1 MGRFTAYDVHI
12 AILIICEEVWLS
24 MKCASLFLFKGLSES
39 ELDLCRR
46 LAITEE
52 QTYRKGDK
60 IYTPNNSK
68 KALAVVLEG
77 HVRVWQG
84 RVPMNDLLVGDVF
97 GVAALF
103 STGEDYPSTVV
114 AESAC
119 RILYIPQE
127 TVVRWMKEVPAVAQN
142 YVGFL
147 SDRIR
152 FLNRR
157 LSTLTAGQADG
168 KLWRYLLAH
177 RDENGV
183 VTVTEG
189 MSELAER
196 LDMGRSSLYRSLDS
210 LTQIGK
216 IRRERKKIIILKT
229 EE

>member
-1 MGRFTAYDVHI
+1 
-12 AILIICEEVWLS
+12 
-24 MKCASLFLFKGLSES
+24 MKYASLFLLEGLTKE
-39 ELDLCRR
+39 ELELCRR
-46 LAITEE
+46 LAVTEE
-52 QTYRKGDK
+52 KSYCKGEE
-60 IYTPNNSK
+60 IYTPQK
-68 KALAVVLEG
+68 ARKALAIVLEG

-103 STGEDYPSTVV
+103 GTDEEYPSTVV
-114 AESAC
+114 AESEC

-127 TVVRWMKEVPAVAQN
+127 TVVKWMKEVPTVAQN

-157 LSTLTAGQADG
+157 LATLTAGQADG

-177 RDENGV
+177 RDEHGV
-183 VTVTEG
+183 VTITDG
-189 MSELAER
+189 MGALAER

-210 LTQIGK
+210 LTLMGK
-216 IRRERKKIIILKT
+216 IQRERKKIIILKT

>member
-1 MGRFTAYDVHI
+1 MMQY
-12 AILIICEEVWLS
+12 
-24 MKCASLFLFKGLSES
+24 ASLFLLNGLTEK
-39 ELDLCRR
+39 ELETCRR
-46 LAITEE
+46 LAVTEE
-52 QTYRKGDK
+52 KTYSKGDK
-60 IYTPNNSK
+60 IYTPQQSQ
-68 KALAVVLEG
+68 KALAIVLDG

-84 RVPMNDLLVGDVF
+84 RVPMNDLLSGDVF

-103 STGEDYPSTVV
+103 GTDEDYPSTVV
-114 AESAC
+114 AQSDC
-119 RILYIPQE
+119 RVLFIPQE
-127 TVVRWMKEVPAVAQN
+127 TVVTWMREVPTVAQN

-157 LSTLTAGQADG
+157 LSTLTAGQAER
-168 KLWRYLLAH
+168 KLWQYLLAN

-183 VTVTEG
+183 VTVVGG

-196 LDMGRSSLYRSLDS
+196 LDIGRSSLYRSLDA
-210 LTQIGK
+210 LAQIGK

>member
-1 MGRFTAYDVHI
+1 MSYN
-12 AILIICEEVWLS
+12 
-24 MKCASLFLFKGLSES
+24 SLFLLQGLTEQ
-39 ELDLCRR
+39 ERALCRQ
-46 LAITEE
+46 LAVTEE
-52 QTYRKGDK
+52 RSYCKGDE
-60 IYTPNNSK
+60 IYTPDHAER
-68 KALAVVLEG
+68 ALALVLEG
-77 HVRVWQG
+77 HVRVFQG
-84 RVPMNDLLVGDVF
+84 RVPMNDLLTGDVF

-103 STGEDYPSTVV
+103 GTGEEYPSTVV
-114 AESAC
+114 AQSDC

-127 TVVRWMKEVPAVAQN
+127 TVVKWMKEVPTVAQN

-157 LSTLTAGQADG
+157 LSTLTAGQTDG
-168 KLWRYLLAH
+168 KLWCYLLAH

-183 VTVTEG
+183 VTVADG

-210 LTQIGK
+210 LTELGK
-216 IRRERKKIIILKT
+216 IRRERKKIYILKT

>member
-1 MGRFTAYDVHI
+1 MSY
-12 AILIICEEVWLS
+12 S
-24 MKCASLFLFKGLSES
+24 SLFLLQGLTEQ
-39 ELDLCRR
+39 ERALCRQ
-46 LAITEE
+46 LAVTEE
-52 QTYRKGDK
+52 RSYCKGDE
-60 IYTPNNSK
+60 IYTPGHAER
-68 KALAVVLEG
+68 ALALVLEG
-77 HVRVWQG
+77 HVRVFQG
-84 RVPMNDLLVGDVF
+84 RVPMNDLLTGDVF

-103 STGEDYPSTVV
+103 GTGEEYPSTVV
-114 AESAC
+114 AQSDC

-127 TVVRWMKEVPAVAQN
+127 TVVNWMKEVPTVAQN

-157 LSTLTAGQADG
+157 LSTLTAGQTDG

-183 VTVTEG
+183 VTVADG

-210 LTQIGK
+210 LTELGK
-216 IRRERKKIIILKT
+216 IRRERKKIYILKT

>member
-1 MGRFTAYDVHI
+1 
-12 AILIICEEVWLS
+12 
-24 MKCASLFLFKGLSES
+24 MKYASLFLLNGLTDE
-39 ELDLCRR
+39 ELDLCER
-46 LAITEE
+46 LAFTEE
-52 QTYRKGDK
+52 QQYRKGEK
-60 IYTPNNSK
+60 IYTPNRSK
-68 KALAVVLEG
+68 KALAMVLEG

-84 RVPMNDLLVGDVF
+84 RVPMNDLLADGVF

-103 STGEDYPSTVV
+103 GTDEEYPSTVV
-114 AESAC
+114 AESDC

-127 TVVRWMKEVPAVAQN
+127 TVVLWMKEVPTVAQN

-152 FLNRR
+152 FLNQR

-168 KLWRYLLAH
+168 KLWKYLLAH
-177 RDENGV
+177 RDEGGV
-183 VTVTEG
+183 VTVSEG

-210 LTQIGK
+210 LTEMGK
-216 IRRERKKIIILKT
+216 IRRERKKIYILKT